1 MTGIPQLSRCLRQ
14 AIRADAMTECR
25 IAAFGDVLLDTHPD
39 LVLVSDFL
47 AVHAGGEDP
56 FETLHAI
63 LQSDDT
69 LRYVQL
75 GAQLIRI
82 EGF

>member
-1 MTGIPQLSRCLRQ
+1 MYCSMRTQY
-14 AIRADAMTECR
+14 
-25 IAAFGDVLLDTHPD
+25 
-39 LVLVSDFL
+39 LVLVSNFL
-47 AVHAGGEDP
+47 AGHAGGQDP